1 MTMLSKQILMV
12 IEHISL
18 SGSLLSCTLSVS
30 IPSVVTWDRSL
41 AKETADSDRKMVS
54 KNIFH
59 LLNVQRLRLPLEV
72 LVHEFMKS

>member
-12 IEHISL
+12 IEPSL
-18 SGSLLSCTLSVS
+18 SGALLSCILRVS

-59 LLNVQRLRLPLEV
+59 PLNVQRLRLPLEV